1 MMFLEIMER
10 TCKQGSGASA
20 AHETAVH
27 AQRRRGMSGRS
38 AVQQALVTNTSAE
51 RDTRRRAIAPH
62 PLTFRSLTEPA
73 SSMVKP
79 ACIRNTNNA
88 VLLMD

>member
-1 MMFLEIMER
+1 
-10 TCKQGSGASA
+10 
-20 AHETAVH
+20 
-27 AQRRRGMSGRS
+27 MSGRS
-38 AVQQALVTNTSAE
+38 AVQPALVTSSSAE
-51 RDTRRRAIAPH
+51 RDTRRRDIAPH

-88 VLLMD
+88 VLLMDWPITKLEDMPQKVAVQRAAI